1 MAILIN
7 FKICDNVPECPC
19 IEKCPVNAIS
29 YDKKEKK
36 LITDNDKCTNCGIC
50 EDECPVGA
58 MRVAKTQKEYKE
70 IEEEIKNDPRK
81 VSDLFMDKYGSQPL
95 DPDVFMFQK
104 DFSQETLD
112 KDKLTVI
119 ELYKPDL
126 IECLLRSIPLRNL
139 FPGKDMKYKKIKV
152 ENDSILQQ
160 FNIKQLP
167 CLLFFN
173 KGQNIGK
180 IQGYYDADKFDEL
193 KTQID
198 EIIAK
203 I

>member
-1 MAILIN
+1 
-7 FKICDNVPECPC
+7 
-19 IEKCPVNAIS
+19 
-29 YDKKEKK
+29 
-36 LITDNDKCTNCGIC
+36 
-50 EDECPVGA
+50 
-58 MRVAKTQKEYKE
+58 
-70 IEEEIKNDPRK
+70 
-81 VSDLFMDKYGSQPL
+81 
-95 DPDVFMFQK
+95 
-104 DFSQETLD
+104 
-112 KDKLTVI
+112 
-119 ELYKPDL
+119 
-126 IECLLRSIPLRNL
+126 
-139 FPGKDMKYKKIKV
+139 MKYKKIKV